1 VPARTRRLRRGTD
14 VALRTRPT
22 RRSVWNIHY
31 DCHRPHS
38 TAGNRPP
45 ASLLRASV
53 TNEHVTNE
61 CVTSDMA
68 GSN

>member
-1 VPARTRRLRRGTD
+1 MRR
-14 VALRTRPT
+14 RPT

-38 TAGNRPP
+38 AAGNRPP

-61 CVTSDMA
+61 HVTNECVTSDMA